1 MARDEAVL
9 GQHSLP
15 EGILVRRY
23 SYLLRYL
30 LKGAMAGIGAG
41 LTGAAFRLVLAE
53 GDLWRNNLLAW
64 ARGIPAWGWLVLPV
78 LGALAGGLA
87 GWLTGLAPETAG
99 SGIPHVEAVLIN
111 LRRMIW
117 WRVIPI
123 KFIAGALAIGAG
135 LSLGP
140 EGPAVQMGAGAGKAV
155 SDFFG
160 RSKTEELHLIA
171 CGAGAGLAAAFNAPL
186 AGVVFV
192 LEELRRNFSPF
203 ALGGALVAAVVGDM
217 VSRHILGPLPT
228 FRMEDGLP
236 VLPLTTMPVFLMLG
250 ILAGILG
257 AVFNWSLIASLE
269 LGDRFSRVPRWLRPL
284 LTLFLA
290 GLLGY
295 FLPEVLGGGHLLA
308 EEALAG
314 KVAWTLIPFLFVAKF
329 LLTMISNSAGVP
341 GGIFLP
347 LLVLGALL
355 GSFIGQVS
363 GLLFPSFQGMVPA
376 FAMIGMAA
384 YFVAILRLPLTGV
397 VLIIEMTGSYQH
409 IVLLLFTCMIA
420 YLVVETLGSKPAYE
434 MLLERDLARARVNAE
449 LPSPGGKMLMMEF
462 TVEAGSDACGRR
474 VKDLELPP
482 DCLLVTI
489 RRKGREIIPRGNTS
503 LQEGDHLAVIT
514 PEERAAEI
522 CHELSGVTRCKFQ
535 QELQRL

>member
-1 MARDEAVL
+1 MARVETVL
-9 GQHSLP
+9 QEHSVP
-15 EGILVRRY
+15 EGILLRRY
-23 SYLLRYL
+23 SYLLRFL
-30 LKGAMAGIGAG
+30 CKGALAGAGAG
-41 LTGAAFRLVLAE
+41 LVGAAFRLALTE
-53 GDLWRNNLLAW
+53 GDLWRNSLLTW
-64 ARGIPAWGWLVLPV
+64 ARGIPLWGWLALPF
-78 LGALAGGLA
+78 LGALTGGLA
-87 GWLTGLAPETAG
+87 GWLTSLAPETAG

-111 LRRMIW
+111 LRRLVW
-117 WRVIPI
+117 WRVIPV

-140 EGPAVQMGAGAGKAV
+140 EGPAVQMGAAAGKAV
-155 SDFFG
+155 SDGFG

-192 LEELRRNFSPF
+192 LEELRRNFSPY
-203 ALGGALVAAVVGDM
+203 ALGGALVASVVADM

-228 FRMEDGLP
+228 FRLIEAWP
-236 VLPLTTMPVFLMLG
+236 VLPLTTLPVFLVLG
-250 ILAGILG
+250 VLAGILG
-257 AVFNWSLIASLE
+257 AVFNWSLLASLE
-269 LGDRFSRVPRWLRPL
+269 LGDRLSGFPRWLRAML
-284 LTLFLA
+284 ILFLA
-290 GLLGY
+290 GILGY

-314 KVAWTLIPFLFVAKF
+314 RVAWTLIPLLFVVKF

-355 GSFIGQVS
+355 GSLVGQVS
-363 GLLFPSFQGMVPA
+363 GLLIPAFQGMVPA

-397 VLIIEMTGSYQH
+397 VLIIEMTGSYRH

-420 YLVVETLGSKPAYE
+420 YLVVETLGSRPAYE
-434 MLLERDLARARVNAE
+434 MLLERDLARARVEAE
-449 LPSPGGKMLMMEF
+449 PSPVGKMLIMDF
-462 TVEAGSDACGRR
+462 AVEAGSDACGRLVR
-474 VKDLELPP
+474 DLELPP

-503 LQEGDHLAVIT
+503 IQEGDHLAVIT

-535 QELQRL
+535 QKLQRF